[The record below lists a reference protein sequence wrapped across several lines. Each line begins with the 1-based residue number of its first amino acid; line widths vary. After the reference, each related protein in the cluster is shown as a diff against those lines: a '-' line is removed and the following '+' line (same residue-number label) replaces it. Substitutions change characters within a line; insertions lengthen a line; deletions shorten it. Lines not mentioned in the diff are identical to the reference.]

1 MTGFLLLSTLIFQYW
16 VDGDVMMYVP
26 SVADLDVP
34 HSPQVW
40 YVVTKTKLE
49 KLNPCN
55 LEEKETR
62 NFYST
67 LTVWNIPTSAGRKGA
82 HQEEGA
88 FERNFIC
95 RRKKK
100 MFKETVNEKG

>member
-67 LTVWNIPTSAGRKGA
+67 FTVWNIPTSAGRKGA